1 LPKGGRG
8 IKGVKCME
16 CEKVRDKFSSLLE
29 GELDTLE
36 DKVLKE
42 HLTSCS
48 ECRKDFEKF
57 EKMVRWL
64 HSVDEVEVPDGF
76 LSEIQKKKEERTRLG
91 FATGKAKPGWFGRLS
106 PMKLPIQALAMVT
119 IIFVVLYL
127 TRMMP
132 PEVIE
137 PKVAKQ
143 EEVSQPEAK
152 TEAKAV
158 IKDSEKKE
166 EGTSLPQE
174 TVRSKKLQQE
184 RAETPTP
191 SLPKTEAPV
200 AEVQPLK
207 ESERAERQ
215 PVEVD
220 KEKRPV
226 LAKEKAL
233 FAGKPPREIILKV
246 SQREKVLSQIQELV
260 KQSGGK
266 IEKEEGNALLAFL
279 PAASLPEFEARLA
292 ELSSPKQA
300 ARTVLQKDSTGEI
313 GSPAEMKRRDATEK
327 GKEGLI
333 PIRILL
339 VQD

>member
-1 LPKGGRG
+1 
-8 IKGVKCME
+8 ME

-29 GELDTLE
+29 GELDALE

-48 ECRKDFEKF
+48 GCRKDFEKF
-57 EKMVRWL
+57 EKTVRWL
-64 HSVDEVEVPDGF
+64 HSLDEVEVPNGF
-76 LSEIQKKKEERTRLG
+76 LSEIQNKKEERKRLG
-91 FATGKAKPGWFGRLS
+91 FAAGKAKPGWFERIS

-132 PEVIE
+132 PEVME
-137 PKVAKQ
+137 PKVAEQ
-143 EEVSQPEAK
+143 EEVSRPEAK

-166 EGTSLPQE
+166 EGTPLPGE
-174 TVRSKKLQQE
+174 TLRSKKLEQE
-184 RAETPTP
+184 RAEVPAP

-207 ESERAERQ
+207 ESERAESQ
-215 PVEVD
+215 PAEVD
-220 KEKRPV
+220 KEKKPV

-233 FAGKPPREIILKV
+233 FAAKPLREIILKV
-246 SQREKVLSQIQELV
+246 SQREKVLSRIQELV

-266 IEKEEGNALLAFL
+266 IEKEEGDALLAFL
-279 PAASLPEFEARLA
+279 PAASLPKFEERLA
-292 ELSSPKQA
+292 ELSSPKEGA
-300 ARTVLQKDSTGEI
+300 PMVPKKDAVGET
-313 GSPAEMKRRDATEK
+313 SSSAEVKRRDAAEQ
-327 GKEGLI
+327 GKESLI

-339 VQD
+339 LQD